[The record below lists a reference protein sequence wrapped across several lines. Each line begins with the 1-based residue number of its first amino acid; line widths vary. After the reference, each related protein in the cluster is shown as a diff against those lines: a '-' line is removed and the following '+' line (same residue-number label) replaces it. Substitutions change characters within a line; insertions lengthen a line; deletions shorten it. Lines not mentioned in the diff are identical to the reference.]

1 MLEMVGE
8 APIFAHYPITID
20 IRNMYMDSL
29 SAVINKLFHS
39 YKVKRAFSNVFE
51 LEQSLPLSS

>member
-8 APIFAHYPITID
+8 ASIFAHYPITID

-51 LEQSLPLSS
+51 L